1 MVHEF
6 ETARFEHAGDVRRM
20 LLVEE
25 GEKIVVVEELSGP
38 SALVAGFVYAFVM
51 SPALATLRASF
62 SPEALSALIAR
73 VGFTGAD
80 ALWGYLAD
88 ERHDIVDLMDLCD
101 RHAITYEF
109 RSDAQDG
116 DGRSAPAETA

>member
-38 SALVAGFVYAFVM
+38 SALVAYGRE
-51 SPALATLRASF
+51 ALTLRASF

-101 RHAITYEF
+101 RHGITYEF

-116 DGRSAPAETA
+116 DGRSAPAEKA

>member
-38 SALVAGFVYAFVM
+38 SALVAYGRE
-51 SPALATLRASF
+51 ALTLRASF

-101 RHAITYEF
+101 HHGVPYAFSSTASGGEGAIRPE
-109 RSDAQDG
+109 G
-116 DGRSAPAETA
+116 GE